1 VWTVCNN
8 QTLHAGVT
16 YIYSASFTNPGAEQA
31 AQTISI
37 AASGTA
43 TIVAGAFGADHSPL
57 LGVTNGTDPLRVVV
71 PKFNLKQMV
80 QSMPVA
86 SSSNALTLSL
96 QSNVNLVSSVNTN
109 ASISITN
116 LTGADIPDNPILLVA
131 PQNLS
136 WMFCNAKGE
145 QGRGSFTNLTSIL
158 TIFICPNQS
167 MQALTTFSVTI
178 YVVNGAQAQRSPPIS
193 IYAAGDMGVIISST
207 AGHTA
212 YENGGSYVAA
222 KHAET
227 SLARTLRLELN
238 GEPIRVTEI
247 APGMVKTEEFSLV
260 RLGDPAKAENVYKG
274 VAAPLVAED
283 VAEAIRW
290 SVMLPDHFNV
300 DSMIIRPIAQAAN
313 HKVHRTQ

>member
-1 VWTVCNN
+1 MSKERCAV
-8 QTLHAGVT
+8 VT
-16 YIYSASFTNPGAEQA
+16 GASSGIGAATALLLAENGFNV
-31 AQTISI
+31 I
-37 AASGTA
+37 AAARRIDRLKELAAKNSKIS
-43 TIVAGAFGADHSPL
+43 TIALDVTDQASVDLLAAEFAEKNLDVLINCAGGAFDASSVLDSDPAIWKKTYD
-57 LGVTNGTDPLRVVV
+57 VNVIGTVRVV
-71 PKFNLKQMV
+71 K
-80 QSMPVA
+80 
-86 SSSNALTLSL
+86 ALTPVLRK
-96 QSNVNLVSSVNTN
+96 N
-109 ASISITN
+109 
-116 LTGADIPDNPILLVA
+116 G
-131 PQNLS
+131 
-136 WMFCNAKGE
+136 KGH
-145 QGRGSFTNLTSIL
+145 I
-158 TIFICPNQS
+158 
-167 MQALTTFSVTI
+167 
-178 YVVNGAQAQRSPPIS
+178 
-193 IYAAGDMGVIISST
+193 VIISST